1 VSGIALGLLLW
12 GGYVRHWAWTGF
24 GANNT
29 LWDWLELAL
38 LPTAVAT
45 LPLWLRHRPLIHPRG
60 RRLLTAAAT
69 TFVALV
75 LAGYLVPLAW
85 TGFRGNTLWDWVNL
99 LALPVTLVFLG
110 PWAEVAGRLREHPRR
125 HVLALAAAAFVSL
138 AVTGYVIPML
148 WTGFPGN
155 TLWDWLHLLLL
166 PVLVPTVLAP
176 ALLRWIAIEESE
188 QSGASAQ
195 ARAKAPAPGT
205 APRAGRIA
213 MTAAVALAA
222 GAAGVALGAAALAG
236 PSGAT
241 PRGPC
246 DRPDARTLA
255 AADAARVVRAGTGL
269 YACRPGA
276 RPIRVASSTG
286 TARPTQL
293 RLAASRVV
301 YAQQTCPRGATAG
314 CRVTVNV
321 LRLSDG
327 RRFARA
333 RFAQSGPV
341 TGLDV
346 SPRGALAVMLGAR
359 CRSAAACGSGRLV
372 LIDARGT
379 RTVDSGAALDTA
391 SLAGSGTT
399 VFWRHAGRAT
409 STQLSG

>member
-1 VSGIALGLLLW
+1 VAAASVAALALLLW
-12 GGYVRHWAWTGF
+12 GGYARHWSWTGF
-24 GANNT
+24 GANDT

-60 RRLLTAAAT
+60 RRLLVAAAT

-75 LAGYLVPLAW
+75 LAGYLVPLPW
-85 TGFRGNTLWDWVNL
+85 TGFRGNTLWDWLNL

-110 PWAEVAGRLREHPRR
+110 PWAEVAGRVREHPRR
-125 HVLALAAAAFVSL
+125 HVLAIAAAAFVTL
-138 AVTGYVIPML
+138 AVAGYVVPIL

-155 TLWDWLHLLLL
+155 TLWDWLQLLLL

-176 ALLRWIAIEESE
+176 ALLRWIAIEEVQIAAPRS
-188 QSGASAQ
+188 
-195 ARAKAPAPGT
+195 APATTP
-205 APRAGRIA
+205 APRAGRMT
-213 MTAAVALAA
+213 MTAAAALAA
-222 GAAGVALGAAALAG
+222 VAAGVALGASAFAHR
-236 PSGAT
+236 SGAT

-246 DRPDARTLA
+246 DRTDARTLA
-255 AADAARVVRAGTGL
+255 ADDSARVVGAGSGL
-269 YACRPGA
+269 YACRANA
-276 RPIRVASSTG
+276 RPIRFAPDTG

-301 YAQQTCPRGATAG
+301 YAQQTCPRGPTAG
-314 CRVTVNV
+314 CLVTVNV

-333 RFAQSGPV
+333 RFAKSGPV

-346 SPRGALAVMLGAR
+346 SPRGALAVMLAAR
-359 CRSAAACGSGRLV
+359 CRNTAACGSGRLV

-379 RTVDSGAALDTA
+379 RTVDSGAALDTT

-399 VFWRHAGRAT
+399 VFWRHAGRAA